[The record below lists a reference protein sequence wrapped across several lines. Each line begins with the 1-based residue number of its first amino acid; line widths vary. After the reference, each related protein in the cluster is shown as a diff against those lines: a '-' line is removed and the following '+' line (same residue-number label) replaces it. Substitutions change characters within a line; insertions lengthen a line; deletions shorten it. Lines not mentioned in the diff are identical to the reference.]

1 MWKTDSKRLKEVE
14 ESQAK
19 LERDWK
25 AIRGEWDDA
34 YDRMMKLVGR
44 FSKRAQW
51 IEQKEQEAAAAA
63 AANGTPGGSITATLL
78 PPGSDPFAHL
88 DPVSRR
94 IIHRRHRIG
103 QGGTVPGKEE

>member
-14 ESQAK
+14 EA
-19 LERDWK
+19 LERLQRDWK

-51 IEQKEQEAAAAA
+51 IEQKEREAELAA
-63 AANGTPGGSITATLL
+63 GESDTPGGSTTDTSAV
-78 PPGSDPFAHL
+78 DNFAHL
-88 DPVSRR
+88 DPISRR
-94 IIHRRHRIG
+94 IMERRHRIG
-103 QGGTVPGKEE
+103 QGARIPREEVPK